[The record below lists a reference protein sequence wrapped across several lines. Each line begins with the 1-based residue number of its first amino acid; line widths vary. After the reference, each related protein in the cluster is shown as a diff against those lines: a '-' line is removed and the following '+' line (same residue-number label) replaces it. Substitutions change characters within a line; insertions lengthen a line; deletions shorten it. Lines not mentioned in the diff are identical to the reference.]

1 MKLKREENLLVVSNK
16 QKDLNEVLDTL
27 VAKDSKKVAQFLVEN
42 TSLPREL
49 RIGALRLVLNDYV
62 KLAKELVL
70 SDEFMYRLN
79 WYEKFSE
86 YQLVN
91 FWNVL
96 ESSNADKFN
105 AEEEAVRFKKTFYLL
120 LLMNADAVEFSDKE
134 LETLLELSTPESTLE
149 SFKEFMSESDG
160 AFYDYECNFDG
171 MSYEDFKTVLKKCS
185 TVADIR
191 NIAAKYD
198 INVPKRLKKEELVAL
213 VLEGLRRQGKAN
225 DETEAQLKKMSAISL
240 QRYAKVNGV
249 KASTEMKKDDI
260 IEFIMNRIESSSK
273 AVRKPRIQLA
283 TLPELEEFVFSKD
296 YLREVNIVDDEDEDL
311 EQPVVSPEEEAARV
325 AAEEEAKRL
334 AEEEAAR
341 LAAEEEA
348 KRLAEE
354 EAKRLAEE
362 EAARIAAEEEAKRL
376 AEEEAARIAAE
387 EEAKRLAEEAARLA
401 AIEEVEEETEIFVEE
416 EPDNTPYND
425 ELLAAITQLLAEKE
439 EAKKESSDERF
450 NKMIEFYEKRL
461 AHLEELVINLGNR
474 EAAAAAPITINLNVP
489 SQETKVIEVTPVVSS
504 APVVVATEP
513 VVEETVVEEVEE
525 VVEEPAPVVVEGE
538 VAPVVVDPTFDT
550 LSDNQTAQVVS
561 ETMGAYAL
569 SNGKVV
575 PAVDRAQL
583 RKEIREKRKEEKRA
597 AKERRQQE
605 KALAKEL
612 AKNEKNLIK
621 EEKRLAKEEKK
632 LRKQKRHEEAA
643 AVRAERERIKEEKI
657 LNQERQKAERE
668 EAKARRK
675 QERIARIAA
684 KAQAKLDE
692 KIQRENEIIARE
704 VEKANKEALKLQKKQ
719 EKLEK
724 IRAKNDIATYKKAK
738 SRAFWKVIRTIIF
751 IAILLVLAV
760 FTITSL
766 IDLNIIT
773 GDFAN
778 FVNDVTSKY
787 VPFLAQGA
795 QVRALV
801 TSWVQAVINFF
812 SSLFGGAQ

>member
-86 YQLVN
+86 FQLVN

-311 EQPVVSPEEEAARV
+311 EQPVVSPEEEAARL

-341 LAAEEEA
+341 L
-348 KRLAEE
+348 
-354 EAKRLAEE
+354 
-362 EAARIAAEEEAKRL
+362 
-376 AEEEAARIAAE
+376 AAE

-489 SQETKVIEVTPVVSS
+489 SQETKVIEVTPVVSG
-504 APVVVATEP
+504 APVVVETEP
-513 VVEETVVEEVEE
+513 VVEETVVEEVAE
-525 VVEEPAPVVVEGE
+525 VVEEPAPAVVEGE

-561 ETMGAYAL
+561 ETMGAYTL

-575 PAVDRAQL
+575 PAVDKAQL
-583 RKEIREKRKEEKRA
+583 RKEIREKRKEEKRV

-621 EEKRLAKEEKK
+621 EEKRLAQEEKK

-657 LNQERQKAERE
+657 LNQERQKVERE

-675 QERIARIAA
+675 QEKIARIAA

-704 VEKANKEALKLQKKQ
+704 VEKANKEVVNLFLNVMD
-719 EKLEK
+719 EG
-724 IRAKNDIATYKKAK
+724 Y
-738 SRAFWKVIRTIIF
+738 
-751 IAILLVLAV
+751 
-760 FTITSL
+760 L
-766 IDLNIIT
+766 IDSKKRRIDFSNSIIIM
-773 GDFAN
+773 
-778 FVNDVTSKY
+778 TSN
-787 VPFLAQGA
+787 LG
-795 QVRALV
+795 
-801 TSWVQAVINFF
+801 F
-812 SSLFGGAQ
+812 SNKKKSVGFNSVL